1 VGFQRDPGLRQAS
14 YWRIEMKK
22 WICAAY
28 KAIRGLF
35 RRAPAQVFFGW
46 CQCGGLVIGSK
57 NHPCDRCGR
66 VPRRYFNCEIE
77 LVRLREQ
84 LFNKSVLWHKTKRQL
99 VDRSREI
106 ERELLEARSKLVVL
120 ARQRDEVACR
130 LKEKTFDYDTRT
142 VVGYESPPTENGGL
156 K

>member
-1 VGFQRDPGLRQAS
+1 
-14 YWRIEMKK
+14 MKK